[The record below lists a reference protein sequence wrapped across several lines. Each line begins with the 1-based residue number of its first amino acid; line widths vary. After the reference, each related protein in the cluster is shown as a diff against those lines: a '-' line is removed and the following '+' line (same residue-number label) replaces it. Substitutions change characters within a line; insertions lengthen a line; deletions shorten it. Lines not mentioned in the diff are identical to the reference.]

1 MGIIEG
7 DLRHASLT
15 RVLQRV
21 AAFGQNGILTL
32 QGEDDIV
39 AVSFLRGAVVSA
51 DALNQ
56 TIEDGLGKV
65 LLSQG
70 LIRAEDL
77 AVVVREYQGG
87 SSGSFADLL
96 VQRGLVGRN
105 ELLEGL
111 RMQTLRQM
119 LQLLTWRQGEF
130 KFYPGDEVSFEQGF
144 VPISVEE
151 LLVRAIERLGD
162 KVGLPGGVPDVDGV
176 YRRVPPRG
184 TVQVLDRD
192 GDGTTLGIWLTE
204 AQAAFLARIDG
215 HRSAAE
221 VGREVAFDRFK
232 SQFTLYNLLFFDLV
246 EGVGRAKSA
255 PLADT
260 RGGQA
265 PAPGGYDP
273 RAPMRPEAPRPAA
286 GGMAPGFGAAPSP
299 GTSPGLGAPPPGQL
313 LPSIDLRPDTRPG
326 VPAAGAPAPGVSAA
340 GGTGMVAA
348 PRAESGDLKAEIFL
362 PPDRGAG
369 EAAPGSGLYGMP
381 GAARAGAKAAAP
393 AKAGSDL
400 LRKIGPGL
408 AAVLLLGL
416 ALGLLLRPAAI
427 LLPFP
432 WLETPR
438 VAFERDLRQSLY
450 LDVDRQAKTYFLIT
464 AHYPDSLAE
473 MVGWGLLGSGD
484 LRDPAGYGLEY
495 SGADVSYTI
504 QVKDGD
510 QEVEG
515 LGTTEAITG
524 DFLVD
529 PQFFRTGA
537 AAESPLV
544 FLE

>member
-7 DLRHASLT
+7 DLRSASLT

-77 AVVVREYQGG
+77 AAVVREYQGG
-87 SSGSFADLL
+87 SSGSFAELL
-96 VQRGLVGRN
+96 VQRGLVGRA

-111 RMQTLRQM
+111 RVQTLRQM
-119 LQLLTWRQGEF
+119 LQLLTWRRGEF

-151 LLVRAIERLGD
+151 LLLRAIEKLGD
-162 KVGLPGGVPDVDGV
+162 KIGLPGTVPEVDAV
-176 YRRVPPRG
+176 FRRVPPRG
-184 TVQVLDRD
+184 TIQVLDRD

-204 AQAAFLARIDG
+204 AQAAFLARVDG
-215 HRSAAE
+215 HRSAFE
-221 VGREVAFDRFK
+221 IGREVGFDRYK
-232 SQFTLYNLLFFDLV
+232 TQFTLYNLLFFDLV
-246 EGVGRAKSA
+246 EAVGRRAAAS
-255 PLADT
+255 LSDT

-265 PAPGGYDP
+265 TG
-273 RAPMRPEAPRPAA
+273 RVEIPRPLPT
-286 GGMAPGFGAAPSP
+286 APAQPV
-299 GTSPGLGAPPPGQL
+299 LIPPG
-313 LPSIDLRPDTRPG
+313 PPVPPIDLRPNEVREQGTRPG
-326 VPAAGAPAPGVSAA
+326 V
-340 GGTGMVAA
+340 GGIAVPPPVGL
-348 PRAESGDLKAEIFL
+348 PSGDLKAEIFL
-362 PPDRGAG
+362 PPDRGATA
-369 EAAPGSGLYGMP
+369 EPVPGSGLYASP
-381 GAARAGAKAAAP
+381 PAAAAVKTAAGA
-393 AKAGSDL
+393 GTGDL
-400 LRKIGPGL
+400 LRWVGPAL
-408 AAVLLLGL
+408 AAVLLAGL
-416 ALGLLLRPAAI
+416 AFAFSWRPAAV

-432 WLETPR
+432 WFETPR
-438 VAFERDLRQSLY
+438 VAIERDLRQSLF
-450 LDVDRQAKTYFLIT
+450 LDIDRQAKTYFLLT
-464 AHYPDSLAE
+464 AHYPDSLTE
-473 MVGWGLLGSGD
+473 LVDLGLLEGGD
-484 LRDPAGYGLEY
+484 LRDPAGYRLEY
-495 SGADVSYTI
+495 AGADVSYGITI
-504 QVKDGD
+504 KDGD
-510 QEVEG
+510 EVVEG
-515 LGTTEAITG
+515 LGTAEAITG

>member
-7 DLRHASLT
+7 DLRSASLT

-65 LLSQG
+65 LLGQG

-77 AVVVREYQGG
+77 AAAVREYQGG
-87 SSGSFADLL
+87 SSGSFAELL
-96 VQRGLVGRN
+96 VQRGLVGRT

-111 RMQTLRQM
+111 RVQTLRQM
-119 LQLLTWRQGEF
+119 LQLLTWRRGEF

-151 LLVRAIERLGD
+151 LLLRAIEKLGD
-162 KVGLPGGVPDVDGV
+162 KIGLPGTVPEVDAV
-176 YRRVPPRG
+176 FRRVPPRG
-184 TVQVLDRD
+184 TIQVLDRD

-204 AQAAFLARIDG
+204 AQAAFLSRIDG
-215 HRSAAE
+215 HRSAFE
-221 VGREVAFDRFK
+221 VGREVGFDRYK
-232 SQFTLYNLLFFDLV
+232 TQFTLYNLLFFDLV
-246 EGVGRAKSA
+246 EAVGRRAAAS
-255 PLADT
+255 LSDT

-265 PAPGGYDP
+265 TG
-273 RAPMRPEAPRPAA
+273 RVEIPRPQ
-286 GGMAPGFGAAPSP
+286 PAAPAQPIPAVP
-299 GTSPGLGAPPPGQL
+299 GQPLPPP
-313 LPSIDLRPDTRPG
+313 IDLRPAEVREQGTRPG
-326 VPAAGAPAPGVSAA
+326 VGGIAVLPPAGLSP
-340 GGTGMVAA
+340 
-348 PRAESGDLKAEIFL
+348 GDLKAEIFL
-362 PPDRGAG
+362 PPDRGATA
-369 EAAPGSGLYGMP
+369 EPAPGSGLYVGP
-381 GAARAGAKAAAP
+381 PASAAKIAAA
-393 AKAGSDL
+393 AGSGNL
-400 LRKIGPGL
+400 LRRIGPAL
-408 AAVLLLGL
+408 AAVLLAGL
-416 ALGLLLRPAAI
+416 ALAFSWRPAAV

-432 WLETPR
+432 WFETPR
-438 VAFERDLRQSLY
+438 VAIERDLRQSLF
-450 LDVDRQAKTYFLIT
+450 LDIDRQAKTYFLLT
-464 AHYPDSLAE
+464 AHYPDSLTE
-473 MVGWGLLGSGD
+473 LVDLGLLEGGD
-484 LRDPAGYGLEY
+484 LRDPAGYRLEY
-495 SGADVSYTI
+495 AGADVSYGITI
-504 QVKDGD
+504 KDGD
-510 QEVEG
+510 EVVEG

>member
-7 DLRHASLT
+7 DLRSASLT

-77 AVVVREYQGG
+77 AAVVREYQGG

-96 VQRGLVGRN
+96 VQRGLVGRT

-111 RMQTLRQM
+111 RVQTLRQM
-119 LQLLTWRQGEF
+119 LQLLTWRRGEF

-151 LLVRAIERLGD
+151 LLLRAIEKLGD
-162 KVGLPGGVPDVDGV
+162 KVGLPGTVPEVDGV

-215 HRSAAE
+215 HRSAFE
-221 VGREVAFDRFK
+221 VGREVGFDRYRT
-232 SQFTLYNLLFFDLV
+232 QFTLYNLLFFDLI
-246 EGVGRAKSA
+246 EAVGRRAGAVS
-255 PLADT
+255 LSDT

-265 PAPGGYDP
+265 TG
-273 RAPMRPEAPRPAA
+273 RVEIPRPAQPPLA
-286 GGMAPGFGAAPSP
+286 Q
-299 GTSPGLGAPPPGQL
+299 PPG
-313 LPSIDLRPDTRPG
+313 PSISSPVVPPIDLRPAEGRDPGTRPG
-326 VPAAGAPAPGVSAA
+326 VA
-340 GGTGMVAA
+340 GGMGGLSPLALPPRGDAA
-348 PRAESGDLKAEIFL
+348 GDLKAEIFL
-362 PPDRGAG
+362 PPDRGA
-369 EAAPGSGLYGMP
+369 AAEPAPISGLYVSP
-381 GAARAGAKAAAP
+381 PAAASAKAPAGA
-393 AKAGSDL
+393 GDL
-400 LRKIGPGL
+400 LRRVGPAL
-408 AAVLLLGL
+408 AAVLLFGMGL
-416 ALGLLLRPAAI
+416 AFALRPAAL

-432 WLETPR
+432 WFETPR
-438 VAFERDLRQSLY
+438 VAIERDLRQSLF
-450 LDVDRQAKTYFLIT
+450 LDIDRQAKTYFLVS
-464 AHYPDSLAE
+464 AHYPDNLGE
-473 MVGWGLLGSGD
+473 LVGMGLLEGGE

-495 SGADVSYTI
+495 AGADVSYAI

-510 QEVEG
+510 EVVEG

>member
-7 DLRHASLT
+7 DLRHTSLN

-65 LLSQG
+65 LLSQN
-70 LIRAEDL
+70 LVRPEDL
-77 AVVVREYQGG
+77 ATVVREYQGG

-96 VQRGLVGRN
+96 VQRGLVGRP
-105 ELLEGL
+105 ELLEAL
-111 RMQTLRQM
+111 RVQTLRQM
-119 LQLLTWRQGEF
+119 LQLLTWRSGEF

-162 KVGLPGGVPDVDGV
+162 KVGLPGAVPEVDHV

-192 GDGTTLGIWLTE
+192 GDGTGLGIWLTE
-204 AQAAFLARIDG
+204 AQSAFLARIDG
-215 HRSAAE
+215 HRSAFE
-221 VGREVAFDRFK
+221 VGREVGFDRFK
-232 SQFTLYNLLFFDLV
+232 TQFTLYNLIFFDLV
-246 EGVGRAKSA
+246 EGIGRAKGA
-255 PLADT
+255 TAANLTDT
-260 RGGQA
+260 RGGQ
-265 PAPGGYDP
+265 PGGGLGQP
-273 RAPMRPEAPRPAA
+273 GVVRPEAAR
-286 GGMAPGFGAAPSP
+286 PSP
-299 GTSPGLGAPPPGQL
+299 VAVPGASA
-313 LPSIDLRPDTRPG
+313 LPSIDLRPETRPG
-326 VPAAGAPAPGVSAA
+326 VAAPGFPGAPTATPAGPAASSRSETAPG
-340 GGTGMVAA
+340 
-348 PRAESGDLKAEIFL
+348 DLRAEIFL
-362 PPDRGAG
+362 PPDRSRTP
-369 EAAPGSGLYGMP
+369 EPLPGSGLYTMP
-381 GAARAGAKAAAP
+381 APAGARPATTTAAKP
-393 AKAGSDL
+393 AGDL
-400 LRKIGPGL
+400 LRQVGPGL

-416 ALGLLLRPAAI
+416 GLGFLLRPAAI
-427 LLPFP
+427 VLPFP
-432 WLETPR
+432 WFETPR
-438 VAFERDLRQSLY
+438 VAIERDLRQSLF
-450 LDVDRQAKTYFLIT
+450 LDFDRQAKTYFLIN
-464 AHYPDSLAE
+464 AHYPDSLQE
-473 MVGWGLLGSGD
+473 VVGWGLLGGGD
-484 LRDPAGYGLEY
+484 LRDPAGYDLAYE
-495 SGADVSYTI
+495 GADVTYSI
-504 QVKDGD
+504 KVKDGD
-510 QEVEG
+510 EVVEG

-529 PQFFRTGA
+529 PQFFRSAA

>member
-7 DLRHASLT
+7 DLRHTALS

-32 QGEDDIV
+32 QGDDDIV
-39 AVSFLRGAVVSA
+39 AVSFLRGAMVSA

-70 LIRAEDL
+70 LVRAEDL
-77 AVVVREYQGG
+77 AAVVREYQGG

-96 VQRGLVGRN
+96 VQRGLIGRN

-111 RMQTLRQM
+111 RVQTLRQM
-119 LQLLTWRQGEF
+119 LQLLTWRRGEF

-151 LLVRAIERLGD
+151 LLVRAIEKLGD
-162 KVGLPGGVPDVDGV
+162 KVGLPGSVPEVESV

-184 TVQVLDRD
+184 PVQVLARD

-204 AQAAFLARIDG
+204 AQAAFLARVDG
-215 HRSAAE
+215 NRSALE
-221 VGREVAFDRFK
+221 VGREVGFDRFK
-232 SQFTLYNLLFFDLV
+232 TQFTLYNLLFFDLV
-246 EGVGRAKSA
+246 EGVGRGKAAAAS
-255 PLADT
+255 LNDT
-260 RGGQA
+260 RGGLSA
-265 PAPGGYDP
+265 AADP
-273 RAPMRPEAPRPAA
+273 RATGRLDVTRPPAA
-286 GGMAPGFGAAPSP
+286 APLGAAP
-299 GTSPGLGAPPPGQL
+299 
-313 LPSIDLRPDTRPG
+313 IELRQDTRTG
-326 VPAAGAPAPGVSAA
+326 VLAPSAA
-340 GGTGMVAA
+340 ALSPSA
-348 PRAESGDLKAEIFL
+348 SPRIETTAGDLKAEIFL
-362 PPDRGAG
+362 PPDRGAAA
-369 EAAPGSGLYGMP
+369 EAAAPGTGLY
-381 GAARAGAKAAAP
+381 AAPAAKAAS
-393 AKAGSDL
+393 SDL
-400 LRKIGPGL
+400 LRWVGPAL
-408 AAVLLLGL
+408 AAVLLVGL
-416 ALGLLLRPAAI
+416 ALAFAFRPVAI

-432 WLETPR
+432 WFETPR
-438 VAFERDLRQSLY
+438 VAIERDLRQSLY
-450 LDVDRQAKTYFLIT
+450 LDFDRQAKTYFLIT
-464 AHYPDSLAE
+464 AHYPDSFKE
-473 MVGWGLLGSGD
+473 VVDWGLLGSGD
-484 LRDPAGYGLEY
+484 LRDPAAYSLEY

-504 QVKDGD
+504 KVKDGD
-510 QEVEG
+510 TVVEG

-544 FLE
+544 FLD

>member
-7 DLRHASLT
+7 ELRHASLT

-65 LLSQG
+65 LLGQG
-70 LIRAEDL
+70 LVRAEDL

-96 VQRGLVGRN
+96 VQRGLVGRS

-162 KVGLPGGVPDVDGV
+162 KVGLPGGVPDVDAA

-204 AQAAFLARIDG
+204 GQAAFLSRIDG

-221 VGREVAFDRFK
+221 VGREIGFDRFK
-232 SQFTLYNLLFFDLV
+232 AQFTLYNLIFFDLV
-246 EGVGRAKSA
+246 EGVGRAKA
-255 PLADT
+255 AAPPLADT

-265 PAPGGYDP
+265 PAGDGRGYDP
-273 RAPMRPEAPRPAA
+273 RSAGRPEAPRPPA
-286 GGMAPGFGAAPSP
+286 GQPGFGQP
-299 GTSPGLGAPPPGQL
+299 GFGQPGFGQPG
-313 LPSIDLRPDTRPG
+313 PIELRQDTRPG
-326 VPAAGAPAPGVSAA
+326 VAT
-340 GGTGMVAA
+340 GTGATA
-348 PRAESGDLKAEIFL
+348 LPPRADAGGDLKAEIFL
-362 PPDRGAG
+362 PPDRGGLPEVSPA
-369 EAAPGSGLYGMP
+369 GSGLYGMP
-381 GAARAGAKAAAP
+381 AAAKAQTA

-400 LRKIGPGL
+400 LRLIGPGL
-408 AAVLLLGL
+408 AALLLIGLGLGL
-416 ALGLLLRPAAI
+416 ALRPVAI

-438 VAFERDLRQSLY
+438 VAVERDLRQSLY

-464 AHYPDSLAE
+464 AHYPDSLEE
-473 MVGWGLLGSGD
+473 MVGLGLLDSAD
-484 LRDPAGYGLEY
+484 LRDPAGYQLAYE
-495 SGADVSYTI
+495 GADVSYAI
-504 QVKDGD
+504 KVQDGG
-510 QEVEG
+510 EVVEG